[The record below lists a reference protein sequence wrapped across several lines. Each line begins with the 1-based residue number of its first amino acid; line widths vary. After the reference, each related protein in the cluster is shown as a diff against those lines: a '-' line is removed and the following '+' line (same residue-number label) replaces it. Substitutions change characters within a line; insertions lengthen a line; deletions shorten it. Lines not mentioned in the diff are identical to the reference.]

1 MGVEE
6 ERALVAR
13 AQRDPEAF
21 ATLYQRYLTPIFNYH
36 YRHTGSVADAED
48 LTSHTF
54 IRAWDNL
61 KRYRDLGASFQ
72 AWLFRIAHNLMA
84 NWHRDQQRHPE
95 LPCEGLADF
104 IPADSSPEREIEIQE
119 EHENLFQVLRRLP
132 EERFT
137 LLRLKFSEQMSNAH
151 IGEVLGRTEG
161 AIKALYY
168 RTLNSLREMMES
180 LSGESHSG
188 EESV

>member
-1 MGVEE
+1 
-6 ERALVAR
+6 
-13 AQRDPEAF
+13 
-21 ATLYQRYLTPIFNYH
+21 
-36 YRHTGSVADAED
+36 
-48 LTSHTF
+48 
-54 IRAWDNL
+54 
-61 KRYRDLGASFQ
+61 
-72 AWLFRIAHNLMA
+72 MA

-104 IPADSSPEREIEIQE
+104 IPAYSSPEREIEIQE